1 MRRYMIL
8 ILAGLLSLVAPA
20 LAATPEPSAA
30 PTVTGQDLADA
41 LGRWD
46 GYDFQDAGDA
56 WPGALR
62 SGPSDGADP
71 SDPYGADGTIL
82 ILPPLDSTAHPV
94 VTVRLSAVA
103 GAAIWDHYQR
113 IFDELGLTETEQQAA
128 YGALGQ
134 VLAQAYAQADD
145 GEHTHAAAVDAGA
158 YHVLWQSRTSG
169 FESATDPAQPAPTFL
184 MPEGGV
190 TLEIVPVDEASVVV
204 PMPEPTATPT
214 PAPTPRRTPRPTT
227 RPTPT
232 STAGAA
238 QVAPPPTDFV
248 CDGVSTA
255 ITDPLSK
262 GWNIKRIDWGNKG
275 KYDRLTITLDQ
286 SGKGGDGT
294 QAIVNVMPVNEV
306 ASTLKVTAPSAG
318 DQAIAIGLY
327 QDVKLTWSLDRALT
341 TPAMKWI
348 TMEKDNNGFPW
359 VVLGTK
365 DGACYSIQ
373 VPAWTASNPKSKT
386 PIQVVVDI
394 KH

>member
-1 MRRYMIL
+1 MRRYMVL
-8 ILAGLLSLVAPA
+8 ILAGLLSLVTPA
-20 LAATPEPSAA
+20 LAATPEQSAA
-30 PTVTGQDLADA
+30 PSITGQDLADA
-41 LGRWD
+41 LGQWD

-94 VTVRLSAVA
+94 VTVRLSAIA

-113 IFDELGLTETEQQAA
+113 IFDELGFTETEQQAA

-134 VLAQAYAQADD
+134 VLGQAYGLADD
-145 GEHTHAAAVDAGA
+145 GEHTHAASVDAGA

-169 FESATDPAQPAPTFL
+169 FEATDPSQAAPTFL

-204 PMPEPTATPT
+204 PMPEPTPT
-214 PAPTPRRTPRPTT
+214 PTPRRTPRPTT

-232 STAGAA
+232 PTAGTA
-238 QVAPPPTDFV
+238 QVAPPPTDWV
-248 CDGVSTA
+248 CDGVTTA

-262 GWNIKRIDWGNKG
+262 GWNIKRVDWGNRG

-294 QAIVNVMPVNEV
+294 QAIVHVLPVDQV
-306 ASTLKVTAPSAG
+306 ASTLKVKPPSAG
-318 DQAIAIGLY
+318 DQAVAIGLY
-327 QDVKLTWSLDRALT
+327 QDVRLTWTLDRAL

-359 VVLGTK
+359 LVLGTK

-373 VPAWTASNPKSKT
+373 VPAWTAKHPKSTT